1 MRTHTMAVLLL
12 VSAACSGPPR
22 EAAEPHRSSA
32 PLALI
37 GTVWN
42 LVELDGK
49 SGATGQGGKPATLEL
64 TAEGTRASGFAG
76 CNRMAGTYD
85 LQGDK
90 LRLGPLALT
99 RMACESGMELEQ
111 AYVEALNATR
121 TFTVSSTGLELA
133 GESGPVARFEAQ

>member
-1 MRTHTMAVLLL
+1 
-12 VSAACSGPPR
+12 
-22 EAAEPHRSSA
+22 
-32 PLALI
+32 
-37 GTVWN
+37 
-42 LVELDGK
+42 
-49 SGATGQGGKPATLEL
+49 
-64 TAEGTRASGFAG
+64 
-76 CNRMAGTYD
+76 MAGTYD